1 MIPLAAILRFGEG
14 AALTDSNADV
24 QDLWA
29 LTGDEPAATDGLTVS
44 GPDQVLASRF
54 AVTESAAA
62 SIGAATVAAA
72 DLLVARGGPRQ
83 AVEIDRAHA
92 AAAFSMERLLR
103 RDGSSGDLWAPLSGL
118 YGARNGRFVQLHCN
132 FPHHA
137 AGVAERLGV
146 PEERSAFEAAIA
158 DWDAEE
164 LERSLI
170 EAGMVG
176 AMYRTLDEWDAHPH
190 AHATRDLPVLELTQL
205 DDAGARALVPA
216 ARPLEGVRVL
226 DCSRVLAGPVAG
238 MTLASHG
245 ADVLRVGADHL
256 PFTGAVVATGFGK
269 RNANIDFRSEDG
281 RATFT
286 RLLGEADVLID
297 AFRPGALA
305 SHGFSAEAVARIRPG
320 IVVVQICAFD
330 WDGLWGGRRGF
341 DSIIQTTTGLAMAA
355 AGEDSRPVHLPVQA
369 LDHATGFLGAF
380 AAIRGLARRQAEGGS
395 WLARL
400 SLLRTRNWLVNL
412 GEGGTPERSVD
423 LERYMHE
430 VDSAFGQ
437 LTVVRAVGGL
447 EASPPRWERAP
458 SEIGSSAAEWL

>member
-1 MIPLAAILRFGEG
+1 MAD
-14 AALTDSNADV
+14 TNANV
-24 QDLWA
+24 EALWA
-29 LTGDEPAATDGLTVS
+29 LTGGEPSAIDALTVS
-44 GPDQVLASRF
+44 GPAQVLPSRF
-54 AVTESAAA
+54 AVTESATA
-62 SIGAATVAAA
+62 SIGAATAAAA

-83 AVEIDRAHA
+83 AVTIDRAHA

-103 RDGSSGDLWAPLSGL
+103 RDGSSGDLWASLSGL
-118 YGARNGRFVQLHCN
+118 YEARDGRFVQLHCN

-137 AGVAERLGV
+137 AGVARRLGV
-146 PEERSAFEAAIA
+146 PEERAAFETAIA

-164 LERSLI
+164 LESALI
-170 EAGMVG
+170 DVGMVG
-176 AMYRTLDEWDAHPH
+176 AMYRTLEEWDAHPH
-190 AHATRDLPVLELTQL
+190 AAATRGLPVLELTQL
-205 DDAGARALVPA
+205 DGAGGRELALA
-216 ARPLEGVRVL
+216 SRPLEGVRVL

-269 RNANIDFRSEDG
+269 RNANIDLRSEEG

-305 SHGFSAEAVARIRPG
+305 SHGFSAEDVARIRPG

-330 WDGLWGGRRGF
+330 WDGPWGGRRGF
-341 DSIIQTTTGLAMAA
+341 DSIIQTTTGIAMAA
-355 AGEDSRPVHLPVQA
+355 AGEAGRPVHLPVQA

-380 AAIRGLARRQAEGGS
+380 AAMRGLARRQSEGGS

-400 SLLRTRNWLVNL
+400 SLLRTRNWLVGL
-412 GEGGTPERSVD
+412 GEGGEPDEPID
-423 LERYMHE
+423 LEEYMDE
-430 VDSAFGQ
+430 VDSGFGR
-437 LTVVRAVGGL
+437 LTAVRAVGGL
-447 EASPPRWERAP
+447 AASPPRWDRAP
-458 SEIGSSAAEWL
+458 SEIGSAAAEWV